1 MGALAVQLL
10 GAEHPLAGEWL
21 RWTAWHPELRVTALV
36 APARAGDTAE
46 ELHPS
51 LFGWRGLAAQT
62 EAGSA
67 DVTVILPDWD
77 RAVPPDAGQQVDFRS
92 GASGAAVLP
101 ELRGPSDL
109 TLLAGLPPRT
119 LAAAL
124 ALEPL
129 LQGRVV
135 SPREP
140 IGHRLSGEELAALRP
155 LLRGHFS
162 FEAWEGEGLR
172 IPLFEGYSEHD
183 ALAAYRD
190 TFRGHPWVRLRR
202 DLQIP
207 QGVEGSPACELSLR
221 VLERE
226 DPEIPIPLLGVT
238 SALDPWPAL
247 AARGVAA
254 LNLSRGWPAL
264 LGLVPGA

>member
-1 MGALAVQLL
+1 M
-10 GAEHPLAGEWL
+10 
-21 RWTAWHPELRVTALV
+21 TALV

-162 FEAWEGEGLR
+162 FEAWEGEACGFPCSR
-172 IPLFEGYSEHD
+172 ATRNTMRWPPTGTRSGATPGYGCGATSK
-183 ALAAYRD
+183 
-190 TFRGHPWVRLRR
+190 
-202 DLQIP
+202 
-207 QGVEGSPACELSLR
+207 SLR
-221 VLERE
+221 VSRE
-226 DPEIPIPLLGVT
+226 
-238 SALDPWPAL
+238 
-247 AARGVAA
+247 ARPV
-254 LNLSRGWPAL
+254 S
-264 LGLVPGA
+264 